1 MSETPEKLVR
11 KVVIAGGGTAGW
23 IAAAAL
29 SHHLGPALDITLI
42 ESDTIGTV
50 GVGEATI
57 PTQRTFHAHLGI
69 READFMKA
77 TGATFK
83 LGIEFENWLKPGHR
97 YIHSFGTLGRHT
109 WVAPFHHLW
118 LHAKSRGFG
127 GSLDDYCVELKA
139 ARADKFYTAPDKSV
153 LNFAYHLDASAY
165 ARFLRA
171 FSEQKGVRRVEGL
184 IEDVEQSGE
193 TGVIEA
199 LKLQS
204 GERIEGDLFI
214 DCTGFRGL
222 LIEQTLKTGFD
233 DWSHWL
239 PMNAA
244 VAAQSEPTGPAVPYT
259 RAIAHEEGWR
269 WRIPLQH
276 RVGNGIVFD
285 SNHLSPD
292 AAEKK
297 LRDAIDGPLR
307 TDPRLIRFR
316 TGRRK
321 RAWNKNC
328 IALGLSSGFLE
339 PLESTSIH
347 LIQRGV
353 ADLVALFPYHGV
365 TEQLADLYNRK
376 MNREL
381 EQVRDFLILHYK
393 LTEREDSDFWR
404 GRKAMDIPDTLA
416 ERIALFRDSAYAYH
430 NCDELFLTDS
440 WVQVMMGQ
448 GLYPTGRHAVGHMFP
463 DDKLKGALDSQRA
476 QIERAV
482 QQLPTHEEFLR
493 QYCPAIPA

>member
-1 MSETPEKLVR
+1 MSETQTNLVR
-11 KVVIAGGGTAGW
+11 RVVIAGGGTAGW
-23 IAAAAL
+23 VAAAAL
-29 SHHLGPALDITLI
+29 SHHLGPALDITLV

-57 PTQRTFHAHLGI
+57 PTQRTFHTHLGI

-83 LGIEFENWLKPGHR
+83 LGIEFEDWLRPGHR
-97 YIHSFGTLGRHT
+97 YIHSFGTLGRAT
-109 WVAPFHHLW
+109 IVAPFHHLW
-118 LHAKSRGFG
+118 LHAKERGYG
-127 GSLDDYCVELKA
+127 GSLDDYCLELKA
-139 ARADKFYTAPDKSV
+139 ARAGKFYTSTEKSV
-153 LNFAYHLDASAY
+153 LNFAYHLDATAY
-165 ARFLRA
+165 AKFLRA
-171 FSEQKGVRRVEGL
+171 FSERKGVRRVEGL
-184 IEDVEQSGE
+184 IEHVEQSAE
-193 TGVIEA
+193 TGFIEA

-204 GERIEGDLFI
+204 GERIDGDLFI

-244 VAAQSEPTGPAVPYT
+244 VAAQSEPTGPPIPYT
-259 RAIAHEEGWR
+259 RAIAHEHGWR

-285 SNHLSPD
+285 SNQLAPD
-292 AAEKK
+292 EAEKK
-297 LRDAIDGPLR
+297 LRGAIDGDLL
-307 TDPRLIRFR
+307 TEPRLIRFQ

-328 IALGLSSGFLE
+328 VALGLSGGFLE

-365 TEQLADLYNRK
+365 T
-376 MNREL
+376 
-381 EQVRDFLILHYK
+381 
-393 LTEREDSDFWR
+393 
-404 GRKAMDIPDTLA
+404 
-416 ERIALFRDSAYAYH
+416 
-430 NCDELFLTDS
+430 
-440 WVQVMMGQ
+440 
-448 GLYPTGRHAVGHMFP
+448 
-463 DDKLKGALDSQRA
+463 
-476 QIERAV
+476 
-482 QQLPTHEEFLR
+482 
-493 QYCPAIPA
+493 

>member
-1 MSETPEKLVR
+1 MSSKLVK

-23 IAAAAL
+23 VAAAAL
-29 SHHLGPALDITLI
+29 SHHLGPALEITLV

-83 LGIEFENWLKPGHR
+83 LGIEFENWRRVGER
-97 YIHSFGTLGRHT
+97 YIHSFGQLGKAT

-118 LHAKSRGFG
+118 LHANARGFG
-127 GSLDDYCVELKA
+127 ADIGDYCLELKA
-139 ARADKFYTAPDKSV
+139 ARAGKFYTAPDKSM
-153 LNFAYHLDASAY
+153 LNYAYHLDASAY

-171 FSEQKGVRRVEGL
+171 YSEQKGVRRVEGL
-184 IEDVEQSGE
+184 IDKVEQAGE
-193 TGVIEA
+193 TGFIEA
-199 LKLQS
+199 LVLKS

-222 LIEQTLKTGFD
+222 LIEGTLKTGFD

-244 VAAQSEPTGPAVPYT
+244 VAAQSDRTGPAIPYT
-259 RAIAHEEGWR
+259 RAIAHEHGWR
-269 WRIPLQH
+269 WQIPLQH
-276 RVGNGIVFD
+276 RVGNGIVFSSD
-285 SNHLSPD
+285 HLEPD
-292 AAEKK
+292 EAQRR
-297 LRDAIDGPLR
+297 LVDAVEGQLR
-307 TDPRLIRFR
+307 TEPRLIRFK

-321 RAWNKNC
+321 RAWNRNC
-328 IALGLSSGFLE
+328 VALGLSSGFLE

-365 TEQLADLYNRK
+365 TEDLARLYNRK

-393 LTEREDSDFWR
+393 LTERDDSEFWR
-404 GRKAMDIPDTLA
+404 GRRDMEIPDSLA
-416 ERIALFRDSAYAYH
+416 ERIALFQESAYAYH
-430 NCDELFLTDS
+430 GCDELFQVDS

-448 GLYPTGRHAVGHMFP
+448 GLMPTGRHAVGHMFP
-463 DDKLKGALDSQRA
+463 DDKLREALDAQRA
-476 QIERAV
+476 QV
-482 QQLPTHEEFLR
+482 DQLVSRLPAHDDFIR
-493 QYCPAIPA
+493 QYCPAMPA